1 MAWQRLTP
9 ELEAVLEEMAKTPAQ
24 ERLGEID
31 QVMVKSLRLHHDQRG
46 FFTEQLKR
54 GDTDDRGRPF
64 LPPQE
69 FSQMSRSVAFAR
81 GGNPPELIKAFHWH
95 RRQWDYWD
103 SVSGD
108 ARIVLVDLRP
118 ESPTRGRIQVL
129 IAGERAPKVVAIPPL
144 VAHGYQ
150 VLSLRDVVLCYYV
163 TETYD
168 PEDPDEGRIR
178 YDDPRIGF
186 DWSVENI

>member
-1 MAWQRLTP
+1 
-9 ELEAVLEEMAKTPAQ
+9 
-24 ERLGEID
+24 
-31 QVMVKSLRLHHDQRG
+31 
-46 FFTEQLKR
+46 
-54 GDTDDRGRPF
+54 
-64 LPPQE
+64 
-69 FSQMSRSVAFAR
+69 MSRSVAFAR

-103 SVSGD
+103 IVSGD

-163 TETYD
+163 TEPYD
-168 PEDPDEGRIR
+168 PDDPDEGRIR